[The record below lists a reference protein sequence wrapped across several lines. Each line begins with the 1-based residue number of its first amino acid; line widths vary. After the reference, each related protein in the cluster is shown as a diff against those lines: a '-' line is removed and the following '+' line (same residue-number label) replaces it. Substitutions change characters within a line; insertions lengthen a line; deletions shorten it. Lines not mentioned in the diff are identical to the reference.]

1 MNSSSLLYIWILIS
15 LLWGCQSETVSKSES
30 VPKEEK
36 TLTYC
41 NPLDLNY
48 RFSLENPARRE
59 AADPTV
65 VWFKDRYFLF
75 ASKSGGYWHS
85 KNLAHWTFVKT
96 NQIPT
101 EEYAPTVIAIQDT
114 LYFLASSTEKST
126 VYRSSDPLSGKWSIA
141 RDELE
146 TPVWD
151 PAFFLD
157 DDKRLYLYWG
167 CSNENPIYGV
177 ELDYAQNFDFIGEP
191 QALKQAN
198 PEQFGWE
205 VPGDYN
211 TMINQRP
218 WIEGA
223 WLNKHKGK
231 YYLQYSGPGTEFKSY
246 SDGVYVSDSPLGP
259 FEAQKHN
266 PFAYKPEGYTSGAGH
281 GSTFA
286 DQFGNYWHLGTITIS
301 QKHIFERRLGL
312 FPAFFDDNGTLY
324 CNSSF
329 GDYPLILPQKKIN
342 SFEEIFPGWMLLSL
356 DKKVSVSSSVDSL
369 DASNMTDENIRSYW
383 AAKTGDEGEF
393 ALLDLERLSRIHAI
407 QISFAEHN
415 TSVDSLKSQRRHRFI
430 IECSKEGENWKVLID
445 YAKNESDRTH
455 NYFPLDAPLDAR
467 FLRIRNLEVPGG
479 HFAISGFRVFGKG
492 PGELPGVPKNLSAK
506 RNIEDGRKVTLSW
519 DKADEAFGYNIKYGI
534 DPGELYQTYQV
545 YHETAVTINS
555 LRSDLEYFFTIEA
568 FNENGRTDSDLI
580 VSAQ

>member
-1 MNSSSLLYIWILIS
+1 MIS
-15 LLWGCQSETVSKSES
+15 LLWGCQTKTDSIPES
-30 VPKEEK
+30 DHKK
-36 TLTYC
+36 DKAITYC

-48 RFSLENPARRE
+48 RFSLEDPARRE

-65 VWFKDRYFLF
+65 VWFKDSYFLF

-157 DDKRLYLYWG
+157 DDHRLYLYWG
-167 CSNENPIYGV
+167 CSNETPIYGV

-191 QALKQAN
+191 KALKQAN

-369 DASNMTDENIRSYW
+369 NASNMTDENIRSYW

-393 ALLDLERLSRIHAI
+393 ALLDLEKLSRIHAI

-415 TSVDSLKSQRRHRFI
+415 TSIDSLKTQRPHRFI
-430 IECSKEGENWKVLID
+430 VECSKDGETWEMLVD
-445 YAKNESDRTH
+445 YAKNDSDRTH
-455 NYFPLDAPLDAR
+455 NYLPLDAPLDAR
-467 FLRIRNLEVPGG
+467 FLRIKNLEVPGG

-492 PGELPGVPKNLSAK
+492 FGQLPVMPKNLSAK
-506 RNIEDGRKVTLSW
+506 RNKEDGRKVTLSW
-519 DKADEAFGYNIKYGI
+519 DKADHAFGYNIKYGV

-545 YHETAVTINS
+545 YHETSVTINS